1 MPVTHTNFG
10 GEPTSPEAHA
20 DAAIRGRMRAG
31 EEQGA
36 AYRRANYAP
45 TPATR
50 RAGQNYRVAAA
61 RAGALGN
68 INHRPGE
75 DDA

>member
-20 DAAIRGRMRAG
+20 DAAARSRKMAG
-31 EEQGA
+31 EAENA
-36 AYRRANYAP
+36 AMERSGWVASPASRRAHA
-45 TPATR
+45 
-50 RAGQNYRVAAA
+50 NYRVAAA